1 MPRRA
6 KSDPLR
12 VVVADDDPGFAEL
25 LAMIVDASD
34 RCEVVGIASDGEE
47 ALQLSIWQDADIVLM
62 DIDMPKIDGLRA
74 MSLLRKSRPRACVLL
89 VSGLEDERVE
99 EARAAGAY
107 AYIPKRR
114 AMVDVERMLRVIER
128 GTEASA

>member
-1 MPRRA
+1 MLRRA
-6 KSDPLR
+6 TSDPLR

-25 LAMIVDASD
+25 LATIVEANS

-74 MSLLRKSRPRACVLL
+74 MQLLRKSRPRACVLL
-89 VSGLEDERVE
+89 VSGLEDERVA
-99 EARAAGAY
+99 EAKAAGAF
-107 AYIPKRR
+107 AYIPKRN
-114 AMVDVERMLRVIER
+114 AAVDVERMLRVIER
-128 GTEASA
+128 GSEASA

>member
-6 KSDPLR
+6 TSDPLR

-25 LAMIVDASD
+25 LAAIVDANP

-62 DIDMPKIDGLRA
+62 
-74 MSLLRKSRPRACVLL
+74 
-89 VSGLEDERVE
+89 RVA
-99 EARAAGAY
+99 EARAAGAF
-107 AYIPKRR
+107 AYIPKRN
-114 AMVDVERMLRVIER
+114 AAVDVERMLRVIER
-128 GTEASA
+128 GSEASA